1 MEQVKKNGA
10 FKYIIKYN
18 DLQYSQD
25 GINTHSKRLVYLYF
39 YTEH

>member
-1 MEQVKKNGA
+1 MEQVKKKEV

-18 DLQYSQD
+18 GLQYSQD

>member
-1 MEQVKKNGA
+1 MEQVKKNRA

-25 GINTHSKRLVYLYF
+25 GINTRSKRLVYLYF